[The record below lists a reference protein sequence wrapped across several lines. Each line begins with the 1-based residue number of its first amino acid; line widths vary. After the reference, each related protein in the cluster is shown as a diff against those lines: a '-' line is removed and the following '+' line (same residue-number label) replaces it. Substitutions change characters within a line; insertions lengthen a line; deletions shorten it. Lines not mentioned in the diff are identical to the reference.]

1 MASRYSKFKILDNDS
16 DYYAPLRKS
25 RGLRNIQHFET
36 PILHHPGVLTRA
48 VIKSET
54 YMWKYGDR
62 LYNLAHQYYGN
73 AEFWWIIAWYNGY
86 PTEASIRNGAI
97 IEIPLSLE
105 EVTVALGL

>member
-1 MASRYSKFKILDNDS
+1 
-16 DYYAPLRKS
+16 
-25 RGLRNIQHFET
+25 
-36 PILHHPGVLTRA
+36 
-48 VIKSET
+48 
-54 YMWKYGDR
+54 MWKYGDR